1 MFKRDKS
8 DKVDKEIRYEDLPDY
23 IKEMFTPESW
33 QSTSEALRAR
43 EEEARKRRQRPKDWV
58 EPSMSLE
65 EIEADPFTLDV
76 GKRMREKGMT
86 RVTRSEYLELFYG
99 TKKPRPWTPEMEEE
113 MPNKLVD
120 PYVKFTG

>member
-1 MFKRDKS
+1 MKDSSALGSRW
-8 DKVDKEIRYEDLPDY
+8 EDLDPELRSK
-23 IKEMFTPESW
+23 ITPEQW
-33 QSTSEALRAR
+33 EEAGVQVRAR
-43 EEEARKRRQRPKDWV
+43 EEEVRKRRQRPKDWV